1 MCALGYQGI
10 ACTVPAPGYGM
21 SDTTAFSFSR
31 CPSSRLEWMF
41 QLAYVLGRDILIY
54 AVAVTGAY
62 RARKG
67 KKRSSVLL
75 NQAMSFGTVA
85 ATCFMAVM
93 ETRTFASIR
102 EGIRNGL
109 YGVGLLVDAVQGQD
123 SGGISTGC
131 LAAYVGFA
139 PNLLLAHTMRSVMP
153 LLLVIGGCLV
163 DPWLSLVVG
172 TNCFLP
178 AFCGYFGRY
187 LLAYRVTPTGPL
199 QLDNLPQGSVLAPLA
214 VVSMIAA
221 CFCGAVW
228 LWGWAASSK
237 AKPLPIHVVYL
248 ASSYKEE
255 YASWETER
263 LVRKMSLSL
272 VRTVFPVTLVPGLQL
287 GSIAIILAVSS
298 FLYATMQ
305 PYKEPA
311 FNLLESGL
319 LLSALIMTMLS
330 DCVVSEDDNVWASNE
345 ATQMCMLSMVVA
357 LATMGTAIMIALVA
371 RSMYR
376 EQTQKEEDAT

>member
-1 MCALGYQGI
+1 M
-10 ACTVPAPGYGM
+10 
-21 SDTTAFSFSR
+21 
-31 CPSSRLEWMF
+31 
-41 QLAYVLGRDILIY
+41 
-54 AVAVTGAY
+54 
-62 RARKG
+62 
-67 KKRSSVLL
+67 
-75 NQAMSFGTVA
+75 
-85 ATCFMAVM
+85 
-93 ETRTFASIR
+93 
-102 EGIRNGL
+102 
-109 YGVGLLVDAVQGQD
+109 
-123 SGGISTGC
+123 
-131 LAAYVGFA
+131 
-139 PNLLLAHTMRSVMP
+139 
-153 LLLVIGGCLV
+153 